1 MEYLFKEYEKEQH
14 EESKLLS
21 IIEEETDEIEN
32 ISALIGQY
40 AVNYLCKKSC
50 KTSEQT

>member
-1 MEYLFKEYEKEQH
+1 MEYLLEEYEKQQH

-32 ISALIGQY
+32 ISPLIG
-40 AVNYLCKKSC
+40 
-50 KTSEQT
+50 

>member
-1 MEYLFKEYEKEQH
+1 MEYLFEEYEKEQY
-14 EESKLLS
+14 EELKLLF